1 MKYQLNH
8 QMTLEKLNPK
18 DKEHL
23 RLLFLM
29 ETSHGM
35 EYLTDFDDIFADTSY
50 LEDKDSIS
58 APYAVRIGS
67 EVIGFLK
74 IYDAVEKVIELEYGV
89 LPEYRRRPEHYG
101 SMILKEAKGFVF
113 QNKEQINQIKL
124 SIDPSNLP
132 SQKAAVKALY
142 KKTTGICYVAT
153 R

>member
-8 QMTLEKLNPK
+8 EITLEKLNPRNK
-18 DKEHL
+18 DHL

-35 EYLTDFDDIFADTSY
+35 EYLTDFDDIFDDTSY
-50 LEDKDSIS
+50 LEDRDSIH
-58 APYAVRIGS
+58 APYAVRVGS
-67 EVIGFLK
+67 KLVGFLR
-74 IYDAVEKVIELEYGV
+74 IYDAVEQVVELEYGV

-101 SMILKEAKGFVF
+101 SMILKGAKGFVF
-113 QNKEQINQIKL
+113 QKEEQVNQIKL

-142 KKTTGICYVAT
+142 KKMDEIRYVAT